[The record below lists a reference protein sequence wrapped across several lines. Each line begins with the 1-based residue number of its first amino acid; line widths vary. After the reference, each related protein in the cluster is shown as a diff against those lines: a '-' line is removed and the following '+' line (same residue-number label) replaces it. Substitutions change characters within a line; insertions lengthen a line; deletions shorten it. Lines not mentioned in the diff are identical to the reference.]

1 MQRGIFHV
9 NVLLCNALVEQKT
22 HFTSPHWEHPTQ
34 ICGSVFCILRK
45 VYILYIEC
53 AVYYCTGVDI
63 IHTSLLVSAPA
74 HSLCIESIQSGP
86 GMSTICSIYILDI
99 YLYTWTAHNSWEQY
113 IRAEIS
119 PPGDQRWQSAAQ
131 STAERV
137 QPIATST
144 GNGVPGARVMIMVSP
159 EEEFTTSI
167 FFHICMSHKQIAHH
181 VDTVGWQLADRRV
194 FTEDLCRDLDA
205 QGAKAA

>member
-9 NVLLCNALVEQKT
+9 IVLLCNALLKQNT
-22 HFTSPHWEHPTQ
+22 HFTSPHFEHRTQ
-34 ICGSVFCILRK
+34 ICSSVFCILRK
-45 VYILYIEC
+45 VYILYKSVLCITVRTR
-53 AVYYCTGVDI
+53 VYI
-63 IHTSLLVSAPA
+63 INTSLLVSAPA

-99 YLYTWTAHNSWEQY
+99 YLYTWTAHNPWEEY
-113 IRAEIS
+113 IRAQVS

-144 GNGVPGARVMIMVSP
+144 GNGVPGARVMMMVSP
-159 EEEFTTSI
+159 EEEFTISI
-167 FFHICMSHKQIAHH
+167 FFHICMSHKQIAHQCGH
-181 VDTVGWQLADRRV
+181 VRMVAS
-194 FTEDLCRDLDA
+194 
-205 QGAKAA
+205 